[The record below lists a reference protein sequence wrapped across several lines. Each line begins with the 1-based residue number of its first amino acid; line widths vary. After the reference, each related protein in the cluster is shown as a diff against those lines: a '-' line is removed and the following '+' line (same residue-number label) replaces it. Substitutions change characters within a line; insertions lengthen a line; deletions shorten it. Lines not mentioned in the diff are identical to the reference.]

1 MTERSRP
8 PGGAGNTTHEP
19 PRKPFAET
27 EGRGKSG
34 VVMKITYAGESFLTT
49 DAVADGLL
57 DFVAALGERHEAES
71 VAIPAITKDGT
82 SVFVRLVVGP
92 ASELISVPV
101 DSTLAEPDTSDFVSE
116 LLKRT
121 RALSSPRPV
130 VDPEWGPAQAYGW
143 DELV

>member
-1 MTERSRP
+1 
-8 PGGAGNTTHEP
+8 
-19 PRKPFAET
+19 
-27 EGRGKSG
+27 
-34 VVMKITYAGESFLTT
+34 MKITYAGESFLTT

-71 VAIPAITKDGT
+71 VAIPAITKDGK

-121 RALSSPRPV
+121 QALSSPRPV